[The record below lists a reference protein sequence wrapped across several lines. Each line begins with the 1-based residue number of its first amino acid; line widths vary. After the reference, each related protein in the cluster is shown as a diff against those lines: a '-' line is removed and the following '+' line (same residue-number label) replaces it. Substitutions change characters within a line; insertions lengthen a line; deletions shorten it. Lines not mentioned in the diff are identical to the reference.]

1 MTRASKA
8 TVRVPAAGPKRRAD
22 VKTNVSE
29 MEIVAGT
36 DGSFTVADPLR
47 SVRTA
52 RASQFHPMG
61 CRYNCTPA

>member
-1 MTRASKA
+1 MTKASSA
-8 TVRVPAAGPKRRAD
+8 TVRVPAAGPNSRTA

-36 DGSFTVADPLR
+36 EGSFTVAEPLI

-52 RASQFHPMG
+52 KRSQRQLTG
-61 CRYNCTPA
+61 